1 MADFNDAQKETY
13 RKEVEKRTKSELDE
27 LYSVRGLL
35 EARVAL
41 TTAELDLCRDR
52 IFYLEGLQALGYPV
66 TEKKSEPKP
75 EPAIHDVWDKVKM
88 KSPQSKVEQYSTVDG
103 TYYSDDLIQK
113 LIADLE
119 QNRSGQY
126 DPLIVNILT
135 YLTRLVR
142 EKVEEIGSLETL
154 MNDLAT
160 KADPDWWDE
169 PQDVR
174 TVLQRIINEYRQMT
188 DKEIR
193 QKIGFDKPRFEAV
206 WNAAFHWGKR
216 GIDLK
221 KSQIECDRLWIR
233 IESMEIDFREAW
245 RKDNDAS

>member
-66 TEKKSEPKP
+66 TEKKPEPEP
-75 EPAIHDVWDKVKM
+75 EPATRDDWEKVKM
-88 KSPQSKVEQYSTVDG
+88 KAPQSKVEQYSTVDG

-142 EKVEEIGSLETL
+142 EKVEEIGGLETL

-188 DKEIR
+188 DKETQPGIV
-193 QKIGFDKPRFEAV
+193 FDKQRFESV

-233 IESMEIDFREAW
+233 IENMEIAFREAR